1 MIRLYGISASRALR
15 PLWTLEEIGVPYEL
29 VKTHFV
35 DDSKKPEYLAINP
48 NGRIPAMVDGNLTL
62 FESMAIDLYLARKY
76 GGALYPKSQDD
87 EARAVQWSFWGM
99 TELEPH
105 LIQLMLHKAMLPEA
119 QRNPAAAKTAEEA
132 LARPLKV
139 LDAALIGRGHLLGV
153 AFTIADLN
161 VASVLGLSQLSG
173 FDLSPWPNVK
183 RWLDACLAR
192 PAFARARSK

>member
-1 MIRLYGISASRALR
+1 MIRIYGISGSRALR
-15 PLWTLEEIGVPYEL
+15 PLWTLEEIGVPYEH

-35 DDSKKPEYLAINP
+35 GDSKKPEYLAINP
-48 NGRIPAMVDGNLTL
+48 NGRVPALVDGNLTL

-76 GGALYPKSQDD
+76 GGALYPKSQED
-87 EARAVQWSFWGM
+87 EARTWQWSFWGM

-105 LIQLMLHKAMLPEA
+105 LIQMMLHEAMLPEA
-119 QRNPAAAKTAEEA
+119 QRNPAVVKAAAEA

-139 LDAALIGRGHLLGV
+139 LDSALLGREHLLGG

-173 FDLSPWPNVK
+173 FDLSPWPDVK

>member
-1 MIRLYGISASRALR
+1 MIRIYGISGSRALR
-15 PLWTLEEIGVPYEL
+15 PLWTLEEIGVPYEH

-35 DDSKKPEYLAINP
+35 GDSKKPEYLAINP
-48 NGRIPAMVDGNLTL
+48 NGRVPALVDGNLTL

-76 GGALYPKSQDD
+76 GGALYPKSQED
-87 EARAVQWSFWGM
+87 EARTWQWSFWGM

-105 LIQLMLHKAMLPEA
+105 LIQMMLHEAMLPEA
-119 QRNPAAAKTAEEA
+119 QRNPAVVKAAAEA

-139 LDAALIGRGHLLGV
+139 LDSALLGREHLLGG

-173 FDLSPWPNVK
+173 FDLSPWPDVK
-183 RWLDACLAR
+183 RWLDTCLAR